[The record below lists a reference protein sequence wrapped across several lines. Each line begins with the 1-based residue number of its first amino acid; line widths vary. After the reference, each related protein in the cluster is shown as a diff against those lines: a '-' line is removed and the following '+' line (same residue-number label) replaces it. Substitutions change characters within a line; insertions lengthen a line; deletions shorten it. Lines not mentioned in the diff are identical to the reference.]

1 MVTFEISDGI
11 LHLHVMGMD
20 RLWSFKSQL
29 SIPIA
34 HIVDAAPATDEA
46 KHWYHGIR
54 APGTNIPGVIT
65 AGTFYDDEGCV
76 YWDVQNPAN
85 AIAIALHDE
94 RYSKIVIEVNDPAAT
109 IEQVRSALAEARSNS
124 TSA

>member
-1 MVTFEISDGI
+1 VVTIEIADDI

-34 HIVDAAPATDEA
+34 HIVDATPAAEEA
-46 KHWYHGIR
+46 KRWYHGIR

-65 AGTFYDDEGCV
+65 AGTFYDKDGCV
-76 YWDVQNPAN
+76 YWDMHNPGN
-85 AIAIALHDE
+85 AVAIALHDE
-94 RYSKIVIEVNDPAAT
+94 RYSKIVIEVSDPEAA
-109 IEQVRSALAEARSNS
+109 IEQVRSAVGRSRM
-124 TSA
+124 

>member
-1 MVTFEISDGI
+1 MVTIEIADDV

-34 HIVDAAPATDEA
+34 HIVDATPAADEA
-46 KHWYHGIR
+46 KRWYHGIR

-65 AGTFYDDEGCV
+65 AGTFYDKDGCV
-76 YWDVQNPAN
+76 YWDVHNPAN
-85 AIAIALHDE
+85 AIAIALRDE
-94 RYSKIVIEVNDPAAT
+94 RYSKIVIEVSDPAAA
-109 IEQVRSALAEARSNS
+109 IEQVRSAVGRSGM
-124 TSA
+124 